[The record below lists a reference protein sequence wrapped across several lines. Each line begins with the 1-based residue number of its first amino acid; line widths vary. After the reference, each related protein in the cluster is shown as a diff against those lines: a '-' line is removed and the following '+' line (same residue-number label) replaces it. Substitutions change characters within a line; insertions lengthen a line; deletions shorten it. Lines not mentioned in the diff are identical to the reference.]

1 MARVLVIGDQHEPVC
16 HPGYLDFCRD
26 LYKQWKCNQ
35 VVFIGDLADWHAVSF
50 HAKHPDCPGPTDEYE
65 VALQGI
71 KKWRKLFP
79 KAKVCI
85 GNHDERLIRLAES
98 VGIPAQFLRSYAEI
112 WETPKWDWQYEHIID
127 DVYYFHGVNNGGV
140 HPAFNAAKKML
151 MSVVMG
157 HNHTAAG
164 IKWLANPQ
172 TRIFAMDTGC
182 GIDVKAYQFAYG
194 RHARQKPV
202 LSAGVILDG
211 VPYHEIMPVMPHEAY
226 SKECYKENT

>member
-1 MARVLVIGDQHEPVC
+1 MANILVVGDLHEPVC
-16 HPGYLDFCRD
+16 HPGYLDFCHD
-26 LYKQWKCNQ
+26 LYRQWRCKE

-50 HAKHPDCPGPTDEYE
+50 HAKHPDCPGPDDEYK
-65 VALQGI
+65 VALEGI
-71 KKWRKLFP
+71 KKWKGVFP

-98 VGIPAQFLRSYAEI
+98 TGIPSKFLRSYADI
-112 WETPKWDWQYEHIID
+112 WETPKWDWQYEYTID
-127 DVYYFHGVNNGGV
+127 DVYYFHGVNNGGT

-157 HNHTAAG
+157 HNHTASG
-164 IKWLANPQ
+164 VKWLANPR

-202 LSAGVILDG
+202 LSAGVVLDG
-211 VPYHEIMPVMPHEAY
+211 IPYHEIMPIISHVDY
-226 SKECYKENT
+226 GKERYKVTR